1 MQYQLI
7 QSQMKGSKVKGLSKI
22 NNLVLALQSGKVS
35 GLVME
40 ELTAKAYAQNNKS
53 LLAIKSN
60 LKVAQEG
67 NAVALAKGQSD
78 LLKAVNKTIKRVQKK
93 KIWFIRNTCQKQP
106 KICRQ
111 VKKIQYVY

>member
-1 MQYQLI
+1 M
-7 QSQMKGSKVKGLSKI
+7 SKI

-40 ELTAKAYAQNNKS
+40 ELKAKAYAQNNKS

-93 KIWFIRNTCQKQP
+93 IWFIRNTCLKQP

-111 VKKIQYVY
+111 VKIQYVY